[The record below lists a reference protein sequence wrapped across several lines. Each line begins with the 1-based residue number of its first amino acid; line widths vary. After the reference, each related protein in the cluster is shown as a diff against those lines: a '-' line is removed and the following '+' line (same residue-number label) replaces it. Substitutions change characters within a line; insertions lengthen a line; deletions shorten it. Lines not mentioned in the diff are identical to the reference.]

1 MLPQLRA
8 MGQMACVEGLR
19 RSNDRSAQYR
29 LTLTEPQIQALARRR
44 QEALAEAGRVEFG
57 EGALPQLIAAFC
69 DSPYLCQANYEETL
83 AELLVLFY
91 HFKNESRDRLS
102 DGEVI
107 AGMKRIFDGPAQ
119 GAVELL
125 ADAPPEALTDPDWG
139 EVNRWSGD

>member
-1 MLPQLRA
+1 M
-8 MGQMACVEGLR
+8 
-19 RSNDRSAQYR
+19 
-29 LTLTEPQIQALARRR
+29 
-44 QEALAEAGRVEFG
+44 
-57 EGALPQLIAAFC
+57 
-69 DSPYLCQANYEETL
+69 
-83 AELLVLFY
+83 LFY
-91 HFKNESRDRLS
+91 HFKTRSRDRLS